1 MLGVVHVHIARNYWG
16 AVRPPCRAPR
26 PRMAGF
32 GVWMRP
38 ACRRA
43 PMPPE
48 KQIRA
53 ETGSALESWTHRPG
67 LSVAYLRYN
76 HEDVRLDAASTACKD
91 ATGWT
96 AGGAAERGPEGRRC
110 LD

>member
-16 AVRPPCRAPR
+16 AFWPPCRAPR

-32 GVWMRP
+32 GVWMHR
-38 ACRRA
+38 ACHRA

-48 KQIRA
+48 KQIKGG
-53 ETGSALESWTHRPG
+53 TGSALESWTHRLG

-91 ATGWT
+91 ATGWK
-96 AGGAAERGPEGRRC
+96 AGGAAERGLEGRRC
-110 LD
+110 LE